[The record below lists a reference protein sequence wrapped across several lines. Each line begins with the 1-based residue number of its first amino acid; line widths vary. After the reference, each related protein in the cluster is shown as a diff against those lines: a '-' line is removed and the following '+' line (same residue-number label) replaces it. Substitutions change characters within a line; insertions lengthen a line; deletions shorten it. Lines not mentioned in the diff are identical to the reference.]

1 MSILIDPT
9 QLSARRKRVMDDIAK
24 LQKEADEI
32 DMLLRLAGRYSGKP
46 PEKGKPKAKGKP
58 AKVPRPPGTPST
70 LEMVEMILAGA
81 EKDGRG
87 PLTSREIMDD
97 IRAKYWPGVQNGQI
111 LPSIFGYRDKG
122 LIREGDKWR
131 RGKK

>member
-1 MSILIDPT
+1 MSILIDAT
-9 QLSARRKRVMDDIAK
+9 QLGVRHKRIMDDIAK
-24 LQKEADEI
+24 LQKEADDI
-32 DMLLRLAGRYSGKP
+32 ATLLRLADRFSGKP
-46 PEKGKPKAKGKP
+46 PEKGKPKAKDKP
-58 AKVPRPPGTPST
+58 VRVPRPPGTPST
-70 LEMVEMILAGA
+70 LEMVEMILASA

-87 PLTSREIMDD
+87 ALTSREIMDE